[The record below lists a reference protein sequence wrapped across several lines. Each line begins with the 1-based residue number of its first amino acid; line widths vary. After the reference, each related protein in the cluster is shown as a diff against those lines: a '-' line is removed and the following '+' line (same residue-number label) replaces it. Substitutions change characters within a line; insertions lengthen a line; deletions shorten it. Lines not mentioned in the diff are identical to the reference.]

1 MDESSIEYGKT
12 DMDLLH
18 CECHVLCGISNVV
31 NLKKKANNTRTSA
44 ANTCVGKEK
53 PPES

>member
-31 NLKKKANNTRTSA
+31 NLKKK
-44 ANTCVGKEK
+44 GKQYTHFSCK
-53 PPES
+53 HVCR